1 MTDIKPGHFMRYRI
15 PLLATLAILVSACQP
30 EPVVTQAPDAAP
42 SAEADAFP
50 YHFQAPEDWR
60 SEVVTF
66 PLSFAPELNYEGHG
80 DVRFAP
86 GMFTAGAEDFW
97 TYSFVWWLP
106 ADTEISAERL
116 SADMDTYF
124 SGLAALITRANER
137 DLPEFPASAT
147 YTSSAG
153 TDGGVLK
160 GRIETLD
167 AFATQSPV
175 TLNSKVT
182 QIRCEAHE
190 RKAVLFA
197 FSPKAS
203 DHPNWAALNKI
214 RADFRCD
221 KQ

>member
-1 MTDIKPGHFMRYRI
+1 M
-15 PLLATLAILVSACQP
+15 
-30 EPVVTQAPDAAP
+30 
-42 SAEADAFP
+42 AEAATFP
-50 YHFQAPEDWR
+50 YAFTAPEGWR

-66 PLSFAPELNYEGHG
+66 PLSFAPELDYEGHG

-97 TYSFVWWLP
+97 TYAFVWWLP
-106 ADTEISAERL
+106 LDTEISAARL
-116 SADMDTYF
+116 STDMDTYF
-124 SGLAALITRANER
+124 TGLAKLITRANER

-203 DHPNWAALNKI
+203 DHPNWAVLDKI
-214 RADFRCD
+214 SADFRCD
-221 KQ
+221 SQ